1 MRGLTCRDGSPVP
14 HESRPVRT
22 LRSGAVS
29 ATDQEFQ
36 RSGSDRE
43 RQRAAK
49 CLGRKVY
56 TPSCLPSLVS
66 IPIRRNSRITPWR
79 SVKVRQVR
87 GNATWAQPR
96 PSGGR
101 TKRGWPCYKCQS
113 ATGSRKRDLGAT
125 TSIRRSHKAGMAVL
139 HVSKCDR
146 FAETRLGR
154 NHVHQEVAQS
164 SYRDC
169 GGG

>member
-1 MRGLTCRDGSPVP
+1 
-14 HESRPVRT
+14 
-22 LRSGAVS
+22 VS

-49 CLGRKVY
+49 CLCRKVY

-66 IPIRRNSRITPWR
+66 IPIRRCSRITPWR
-79 SVKVRQVR
+79 SVK
-87 GNATWAQPR
+87 
-96 PSGGR
+96 
-101 TKRGWPCYKCQS
+101 C
-113 ATGSRKRDLGAT
+113 D
-125 TSIRRSHKAGMAVL
+125 TSIRRSHKAGIAVL
-139 HVSKCDR
+139 QVSKCDR

-169 GGG
+169 GG